1 MPNRKSSRPNHTELP
16 ESIAKQVPFA
26 PALIFASLQDSVSI
40 SELVMT
46 YRLSGLG
53 GERACRKLIHRLER
67 MQLLQIDA
75 GAREDRREKAVRLT
89 SRSRELLGGLRKHL
103 EDMGY

>member
-1 MPNRKSSRPNHTELP
+1 MPNRKLSQSNSAEFP
-16 ESIAKQVPFA
+16 ESLAKHVSFA
-26 PALIFASLQDSVSI
+26 PALIFAARQESVSI

-46 YRLSGLG
+46 YRLGGLG

-89 SRSRELLGGLRKHL
+89 SRSREVLGGLRKHL
-103 EDMGY
+103 EEMGY